1 MQKNLSNLTTEQMN
15 QSTASIDQ
23 MSSLEI
29 IKLMNDEDTLV
40 AEAVNRE
47 LPHIA
52 AVIDS
57 IHHSFKNGGR
67 LFYIGAG
74 TSGRLG
80 ILDASECPPT
90 FCTSP
95 EMVQGIIAGGDTAI
109 KAAVEGAEDS
119 MDNGANDLKEKRLS
133 SADIVVGIAA
143 SGRTPYVIGALEYA
157 RSVGAATASLSC
169 NKNAEI
175 SQYADHRIEVVV
187 GPEVLTGSTR
197 LKAGT
202 AQKMVL
208 NMLSTASMIKM
219 GKVYNNLMVD
229 LHASNEKL
237 MERACNMVISIT
249 GVSQEEAEK
258 ALKITNQ
265 KVKPAILMI
274 LGEVPFNEANQLLQ
288 ETNGFLREAITKAK
302 EIRLGEGK

>member
-1 MQKNLSNLTTEQMN
+1 MQENLSHLTTEQIN
-15 QSTASIDQ
+15 QNTVSIDQ

-29 IKLMNDEDTLV
+29 IKLMNSEDRSV
-40 AEAVNRE
+40 AEAISKE
-47 LPHIA
+47 LPRIA
-52 AVIDS
+52 AVIDV
-57 IHHSFKNGGR
+57 IHDSFKNGGR

-90 FCTSP
+90 FCTPP

-109 KAAVEGAEDS
+109 RTAVEGAEDRK
-119 MDNGANDLKEKRLS
+119 DEGALDLKARELC
-133 SADIVVGIAA
+133 ATDVVVGIAA

-157 RSVGAATASLSC
+157 RSVGAATAALSC
-169 NKNAEI
+169 NKDAEI
-175 SQYADHRIEVVV
+175 SRYADYKIEVIV

-197 LKAGT
+197 LKAAT

-208 NMLSTASMIKM
+208 NMLSTASMIKL

-229 LHASNEKL
+229 LHASNKKL
-237 MERACNMVISIT
+237 MERACNMVMKVTGISM
-249 GVSQEEAEK
+249 EEAERI
-258 ALKITNQ
+258 LKITNQ

-274 LGEVPFNEANQLLQ
+274 LGKVSFDEANQLLQ
-288 ETNGFLREAITKAK
+288 ETDGFLREAILKAQK
-302 EIRLGEGK
+302 SQLGGE

>member
-15 QSTASIDQ
+15 ESTMNIDQ

-29 IKLMNDEDTLV
+29 IKLMNTEDKIV

-52 AVIDS
+52 AVIDA
-57 IHHSFKNGGR
+57 IHHSFKNCGR

-109 KAAVEGAEDS
+109 KTAVEGAEDS
-119 MDNGANDLKEKRLS
+119 KDCGANDLREKGLC
-133 SADIVVGIAA
+133 AVDIVVGIAA
-143 SGRTPYVIGALEYA
+143 SGRTPYVVGALEYA
-157 RSVGAATASLSC
+157 RSIGAVTASLSC

-175 SQYADHRIEVVV
+175 SKYADHRIEVIV

-197 LKAGT
+197 LKAAT

-208 NMLSTASMIKM
+208 NMLSTASLIKM

-229 LHASNEKL
+229 LHASNQKL
-237 MERACNMVISIT
+237 MERARNMVITIT
-249 GVSQEEAEK
+249 GVSPEEAEK
-258 ALKITNQ
+258 FLKITNQ

-274 LGEVPFNEANQLLQ
+274 LGEVPFNEATQLLQ
-288 ETNGFLREAITKAK
+288 ETDGLLREAILKAK
-302 EIRLGEGK
+302 EIQLG

>member
-1 MQKNLSNLTTEQMN
+1 MQENLSNLTTEQMN
-15 QSTASIDQ
+15 QSTVNIDQ

-29 IKLMNDEDTLV
+29 INLMNSEDQAV
-40 AEAVNRE
+40 AKAVNLE
-47 LPHIA
+47 LPRIA
-52 AVIDS
+52 AVIDA

-80 ILDASECPPT
+80 VLDASECPPT
-90 FCTSP
+90 FCTPP
-95 EMVQGIIAGGDTAI
+95 EMVQGIIAGGDEAIRTAI
-109 KAAVEGAEDS
+109 EGAEDRREEGTS
-119 MDNGANDLKEKRLS
+119 DLKARVLRPS
-133 SADIVVGIAA
+133 DIVVGIAA

-157 RSVGAATASLSC
+157 RRVGAETVALSC
-169 NKNAEI
+169 NEDAEI
-175 SQYADHRIEVVV
+175 SQYANHKIEVIV

-197 LKAGT
+197 LKAAT

-229 LHASNEKL
+229 LHASNKKL
-237 MERACNMVISIT
+237 TERACHMVMNIT
-249 GVSQEEAEK
+249 GVSLEEAEK
-258 ALKITNQ
+258 TLKLTNQ

-274 LGEVPFNEANQLLQ
+274 LSGVSFTEANQLLE
-288 ETNGFLREAITKAK
+288 ETGGFLREAILKAT
-302 EIRLGEGK
+302 ESQLGTE